1 MKLVIAGGGTGG
13 HLFPGIAVAEAWRQ
27 RAPAPE
33 VAFVGTKEGIESRI
47 LPDSP
52 FPLYTIEIRGLKGKS
67 AVEKIR
73 NILKIPTS
81 LRASLRLLGRLAPD
95 VVLGVGGYASGPV
108 VLAAWLRRI
117 PCAIQEQN
125 THPGLTNRILAHF
138 ADRIFLAF
146 EPEGARFPAA
156 KCLVTGN
163 PIRRTL
169 LSPPMKERG
178 EEGGFT
184 LLVFGGSQGAR
195 RINEAMIEIL
205 PQLAARGVRIV
216 HQTGRTDYER
226 VERAY
231 RDAGIPARIATVTPF
246 IDRMAEAYAAAD
258 LVVCRAGATTIAE
271 LTAIGRPAILVPY
284 PHAAY
289 DHQEKNARRLLE
301 KGAAR
306 MILDRELTG
315 KRLLDEILP
324 LLESP
329 ETLRRISENARHL
342 GHPEAADTIVQALL
356 PLAARRQNIVEGAA
370 HEA

>member
-33 VAFVGTKEGIESRI
+33 VAFVGTKGGIEARI

-52 FPLYTIEIRGLKGKS
+52 FPLYTIEIGGIKGKS
-67 AVEKIR
+67 TVEKIR
-73 NILKIPTS
+73 NILKIPAS
-81 LRASLRLLGRLAPD
+81 LWASLRLLGRLAPD

-146 EPEGARFPAA
+146 EPEGSPFPPK
-156 KCLVTGN
+156 KCIVTGN
-163 PIRRTL
+163 PIRQTL
-169 LSPPMKERG
+169 LSPPTAAQKEER
-178 EEGGFT
+178 GFT

-195 RINEAMIEIL
+195 RINEAIIEIL
-205 PQLAARGVRIV
+205 PQLAARGVRII

-226 VERAY
+226 VAQAY
-231 RDAGIPARIATVTPF
+231 RDTGIPDGIATVTPF
-246 IDRMAEAYAAAD
+246 IDQMAQAYSTAD
-258 LVVCRAGATTIAE
+258 LIVCRSGATTIAE

-315 KRLLDEILP
+315 KRLLDEILS

-329 ETLRRISENARHL
+329 ETLRRISENAHSL
-342 GHPEAADTIVQALL
+342 GHPEAADAIVEALL
-356 PLAARRQNIVEGAA
+356 PLAAQRQGITEGAA